1 MPIANYTTKVPVARS
16 VQWIQEVLSANGA
29 KAIMM
34 DYEAGEP
41 CAVTF
46 RIDQGDQRL
55 GFRLPCDWKKT
66 LTVLN
71 RSKIPNSL
79 KRNDQAKRVAW
90 RCVHDW
96 IRAQLAL
103 VEIGAASLDQVM
115 LPYAITNNGMT
126 LYERIGEAGLKQI
139 GF

>member
-1 MPIANYTTKVPVARS
+1 MPIANYTTKVPVSRS
-16 VQWIQEVLSANGA
+16 VMLIQEILSANGA
-29 KAIMM
+29 MAIMM
-34 DYEAGEP
+34 DYEAGDP

-46 RIDQGDQRL
+46 RIDKGDHQL

-66 LTVLN
+66 LAVLN
-71 RSKIPNSL
+71 RSKIPSFF

-103 VEIGAASLDQVM
+103 VEIGAVELDQVM
-115 LPYAITNNGMT
+115 LPYLITNNGLT
-126 LYERIGEAGLKQI
+126 LYERISSNGLNQI